1 MTLKKKMATITNN
14 CGKPAYHSSVL
25 GSSANFDPRNY
36 YNLDYDTLQNYLKEG
51 MLDKEKEM
59 IDLVGKLIME
69 RLDQLLDKDTD
80 EIIKILV
87 ENKIFEEENGKLWD
101 RVHELENRIDELN
114 RHIIFLESKDTQ
126 YSTNNDYWTTY
137 PYTTTSPSWG
147 SVVPGDLMGTGEMIT
162 LSTTSGPVTIQEE
175 NKQENSEEKSIVS
188 RIMDS
193 LGLKKDTGS
202 DQSKAL

>member
-1 MTLKKKMATITNN
+1 MAQITNN
-14 CGKPAYHSSVL
+14 YGKTAYHSSVL
-25 GSSANFDPRNY
+25 DSADFDPGN

-114 RHIIFLESKDTQ
+114 RRIIFLESKDTQ

-137 PYTTTSPSWG
+137 PYTTTSSSWK
-147 SVVPGDLMGTGEMIT
+147 SWKAAVPGDLTGTGEMVT
-162 LSTTSGPVTIQEE
+162 LSTTSGPVTIQE
-175 NKQENSEEKSIVS
+175 ENSEEKSIVS

>member
-1 MTLKKKMATITNN
+1 MATTITNN
-14 CGKPAYHSSVL
+14 YGKTASYHSSVL
-25 GSSANFDPRNY
+25 DSADFDPRN

-80 EIIKILV
+80 ELVRILL
-87 ENKIFEEENGKLWD
+87 ENKLFQDENGKLMD
-101 RVHELENRIDELN
+101 RIHVLEEQVSILTARIQS
-114 RHIIFLESKDTQ
+114 LEWKDT
-126 YSTNNDYWTTY
+126 TLREIKHEGEKFWTTL
-137 PYTTTSPSWG
+137 PYTTSESPNWG
-147 SVVPGDLMGTGEMIT
+147 ITTPGTNGSFT
-162 LSTTSGPVTIQEE
+162 LTRTNGPVLMPDEKKTAED
-175 NKQENSEEKSIVS
+175 EEKGIVS
-188 RIMDS
+188 RIIDS

>member
-1 MTLKKKMATITNN
+1 MATTITNN
-14 CGKPAYHSSVL
+14 YGKTAYHSSVL

-114 RHIIFLESKDTQ
+114 RRIIFLESIDTK
-126 YSTNNDYWTTY
+126 YGNNNDYWTTY
-137 PYTTTSPSWG
+137 PYTTTSPSLKAA
-147 SVVPGDLMGTGEMIT
+147 VPGDLTGTGEMIT

-175 NKQENSEEKSIVS
+175 NSEEKGIVS

>member
-1 MTLKKKMATITNN
+1 MATTITNN
-14 CGKPAYHSSVL
+14 YGKTASYHSSVL
-25 GSSANFDPRNY
+25 DSADFDPRN

-80 EIIKILV
+80 ELVRILL
-87 ENKIFEEENGKLWD
+87 ENKLFRDENGKLM
-101 RVHELENRIDELN
+101 ERIHD
-114 RHIIFLESKDTQ
+114 LESQVSALTARVQTLEWQDTKLNQ
-126 YSTNNDYWTTY
+126 IKQDGERLWRDI
-137 PYTTTSPSWG
+137 PYTTTNNPNWG
-147 SVVPGDLMGTGEMIT
+147 VTTYHGTDGNNFT
-162 LSTTSGPVTIQEE
+162 LTRTAGPMYEPKKTAED
-175 NKQENSEEKSIVS
+175 EEKGIVS

>member
-1 MTLKKKMATITNN
+1 MATTITNN
-14 CGKPAYHSSVL
+14 YGKTASYHSSVL
-25 GSSANFDPRNY
+25 DSADFDPRN

-80 EIIKILV
+80 ELVRILL
-87 ENKIFEEENGKLWD
+87 ENKLFRDENGKLM
-101 RVHELENRIDELN
+101 ERIHD
-114 RHIIFLESKDTQ
+114 LESQVSALTARVQTLEWQDTKLNQ
-126 YSTNNDYWTTY
+126 IKQDGERLWRDI
-137 PYTTTSPSWG
+137 PYTTTNNPNWG
-147 SVVPGDLMGTGEMIT
+147 I
-162 LSTTSGPVTIQEE
+162 TTSGTNGSFTLTRTAGPIYEPKKTT
-175 NKQENSEEKSIVS
+175 NDEEKGIVG

-193 LGLKKDTGS
+193 LGLKKDTDS